1 MQTDR
6 SSVRYQSKRVND
18 NEQREAIKRISK
30 ERRRFGY
37 RRINVMLQREGIHMN
52 HKKLRRIYAE
62 EKLQV
67 RRRGGRKRA
76 LGMRRPM
83 EVPDRPNQRWSLDF
97 VSDAFTDGR
106 RFRIL
111 TVVDDF
117 SKENVLLVP
126 DTSISGL
133 RVTRELD
140 QAFAERG
147 MPRKI
152 VSDNGTEFT
161 SMAILKWV
169 QDNGLDWH
177 YIQPGKPTQNA
188 FIESFNGKLR
198 DECLNETLFASLSD
212 AREELDNWQDDYNNH
227 RPHSSIGNLT
237 PSEFVE
243 KIKMDKHAA

>member
-1 MQTDR
+1 MVTPDGRRQAVAYLCEAHGVSQRRACNVMQTDR

-106 RFRIL
+106 RFRIK
-111 TVVDDF
+111 
-117 SKENVLLVP
+117 SKLVCPKEIKIGIRLQLLL
-126 DTSISGL
+126 S
-133 RVTRELD
+133 
-140 QAFAERG
+140 F
-147 MPRKI
+147 
-152 VSDNGTEFT
+152 
-161 SMAILKWV
+161 
-169 QDNGLDWH
+169 
-177 YIQPGKPTQNA
+177 
-188 FIESFNGKLR
+188 FI
-198 DECLNETLFASLSD
+198 D
-212 AREELDNWQDDYNNH
+212 A
-227 RPHSSIGNLT
+227 
-237 PSEFVE
+237 
-243 KIKMDKHAA
+243 KC